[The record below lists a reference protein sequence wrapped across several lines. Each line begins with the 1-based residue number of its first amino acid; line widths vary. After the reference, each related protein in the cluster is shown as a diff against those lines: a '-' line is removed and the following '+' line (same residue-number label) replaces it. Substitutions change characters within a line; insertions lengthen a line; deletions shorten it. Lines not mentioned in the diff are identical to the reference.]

1 MDGVRENI
9 EFRLPPELR
18 SDEFRSDELRT
29 PRKTTET
36 TVR

>member
-18 SDEFRSDELRT
+18 ADEA
-29 PRKTTET
+29 PRKTAAT